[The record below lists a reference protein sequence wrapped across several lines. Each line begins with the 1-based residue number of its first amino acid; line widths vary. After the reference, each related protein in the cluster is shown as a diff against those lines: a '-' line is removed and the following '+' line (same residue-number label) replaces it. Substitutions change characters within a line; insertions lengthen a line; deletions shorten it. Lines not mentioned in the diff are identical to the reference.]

1 MSQQTNGNNSNG
13 NGSNGNDFDPELL
26 LQSLPYIQQYHQKIV
41 LIKYGGNA
49 MVNEELKNQVIKDI
63 AFMKFVGIKPVVM
76 HGGGPEITNMLE
88 RLGKETRFVDGL
100 RVTDEETMEI
110 TEMVLTGK
118 VAKDLVARIGGYGI
132 KSVGISGQDGGLIKA
147 SQKDP
152 NLGFVGH
159 IEEINPQLVFELLEN
174 DYVPVISSIGIDTKG
189 RRYNINADEA
199 AGKMAVA
206 LGASVQLLLTD
217 VEGVMKEKGTE
228 KVVIPNLSPKD
239 VKHYIDSGVI
249 TGGMIPK
256 VNCCVESV
264 ANGVRRAHII
274 DGRESHS
281 LLMEIFSDES
291 KGTTISE

>member
-1 MSQQTNGNNSNG
+1 MSQSTNGGEFN
-13 NGSNGNDFDPELL
+13 PELL
-26 LQSLPYIQQYHQKIV
+26 LQSLPYIQQYHQKII

-49 MVNEELKNQVIKDI
+49 MVNEELKGQVIKDI
-63 AFMKFVGIKPVVM
+63 AFMKYVGMKPVIM
-76 HGGGPEITNMLE
+76 HGGGPEITGMME
-88 RLGKETRFVDGL
+88 KLGHETKFVNGL
-100 RVTDEETMEI
+100 RVTDELTMEI

-118 VAKDLVARIGGYGI
+118 VAKDLVARLSRYGI
-132 KSVGISGQDGGLIKA
+132 KSIGISGQDGGLIKA
-147 SQKDP
+147 RQKKP
-152 NLGFVGH
+152 ELGFVGDVV
-159 IEEINPQLVFELLEN
+159 EINPELVFDLLEKN
-174 DYVPVISSIGIDTKG
+174 YVPVISSIGCDEKG
-189 RRYNINADEA
+189 KRYNINADEA

-217 VEGVMKEKGTE
+217 VQGVMKEEGTQ
-228 KVVIPNLSPKD
+228 KVVIPELCPKEI
-239 VKHYIDSGVI
+239 KHYIEKGVI

-281 LLMEIFSDES
+281 LLFEIFSDSS

>member
-1 MSQQTNGNNSNG
+1 MSQQSNG
-13 NGSNGNDFDPELL
+13 SDFDPELL
-26 LQSLPYIQQYHQKIV
+26 LSSLPFIQQYHQQII

-49 MVNEELKNQVIKDI
+49 MINEELKSQVIKDI
-63 AFMKFVGIKPVVM
+63 AFMKYVGMKPVVM
-76 HGGGPEITNMLE
+76 HGGGPDITDMLK
-88 RLGKETRFVDGL
+88 RLGHETRFIKGL
-100 RVTDEETMEI
+100 RVTDEETMGI

-118 VAKDLVARIGGYGI
+118 VAKDLVARIGRYGI
-132 KSVGISGQDGGLIKA
+132 KAIGISGQDGGLIRA
-147 SQKDP
+147 SQKNP
-152 NLGFVGH
+152 ELGFVGK
-159 IEEINPQLVFELLEN
+159 IDEINPELVLDLLEMN
-174 DYVPVISSIGIDTKG
+174 FVPVISSIGCDDKG

-217 VEGVMKEKGTE
+217 VEGVMKDEGHG
-228 KVVIPNLSPKD
+228 KVVIPELCPKD
-239 VKHYIDSGVI
+239 IKHYIESGVI

-281 LLMEIFSDES
+281 LLMEIFSDS
-291 KGTTISE
+291 SRGTVISE

>member
-1 MSQQTNGNNSNG
+1 VSEQINGNNSN
-13 NGSNGNDFDPELL
+13 SNGIEFDPELL

-63 AFMKFVGIKPVVM
+63 AFMKYVGIKPVVM
-76 HGGGPEITNMLE
+76 HGGGPEITGMLE
-88 RLGKETRFVDGL
+88 RLGKETKFVKGL

-118 VAKDLVARIGGYGI
+118 VAKDLVARIGRYGI
-132 KSVGISGQDGGLIKA
+132 KSVGVSGQDGALIRA

-152 NLGFVGH
+152 ALGFVGK
-159 IEEINPQLVFELLEN
+159 IEEINPELIFELLDHN
-174 DYVPVISSIGIDTKG
+174 YVPVISSIGIDTKG
-189 RRYNINADEA
+189 QRYNINADEA

-217 VEGVMKEKGTE
+217 VEGVMKEEGTE
-228 KVVIPNLSPKD
+228 KVLIPELCPKE
-239 VKHYIDSGVI
+239 VKHYIETGVI

-281 LLMEIFSDES
+281 LLKEIFSNSS

>member
-1 MSQQTNGNNSNG
+1 MSQQSNG
-13 NGSNGNDFDPELL
+13 GDFDPELL
-26 LQSLPYIQQYHQKIV
+26 LNSLPYIQQYHQKII

-49 MVNEELKNQVIKDI
+49 MVNEELKTQVIKDI
-63 AFMKFVGIKPVVM
+63 AFMKYVGMKPVVM
-76 HGGGPEITNMLE
+76 HGGGPDITNMLE
-88 RLGKETRFVDGL
+88 RLGHETRFIKGL

-118 VAKDLVARIGGYGI
+118 VAKDLVARIGRYGI
-132 KSVGISGQDGGLIKA
+132 KSIGISGQDGGLIRA
-147 SQKDP
+147 SQKSP
-152 NLGFVGH
+152 ELGFVGK
-159 IEEINPQLVFELLEN
+159 IDEINPELVLDLLEKN
-174 DYVPVISSIGIDTKG
+174 FVPVISSIGCDDKG

-217 VEGVMKEKGTE
+217 VEGVMKDEGHG
-228 KVVIPNLSPKD
+228 KVVIPALCPKD
-239 VKHYIDSGVI
+239 IKHYIETGVI

-281 LLMEIFSDES
+281 LLMEIFSDDS
-291 KGTTISE
+291 RGTVISE

>member
-1 MSQQTNGNNSNG
+1 MSQQSNG
-13 NGSNGNDFDPELL
+13 SDFNPEVL
-26 LQSLPYIQQYHQKIV
+26 LQSLPYIQQYHQKII

-63 AFMKFVGIKPVVM
+63 AFMKFVGMKPVVM
-76 HGGGPEITNMLE
+76 HGGGPDITDMLQ
-88 RLGKETRFVDGL
+88 RLGHETKFVNGL
-100 RVTDEETMEI
+100 RVTDETTMEI

-118 VAKDLVARIGGYGI
+118 VAKDLVARIGRYGI
-132 KSVGISGQDGGLIKA
+132 KSIGVSGQDGGLIRA
-147 SQKDP
+147 SQKKP
-152 NLGFVGH
+152 ELGYVGK
-159 IEEINPQLVFELLEN
+159 IQEINPELVLDLLEK
-174 DYVPVISSIGIDTKG
+174 DYVPVISSIGVDEKG

-217 VEGVMKEKGTE
+217 VEGVMKEEGTE
-228 KVVIPNLSPKD
+228 KVVIPALCPKE
-239 VKHYIDSGVI
+239 VKHYIETGVI

-264 ANGVRRAHII
+264 ANGVRKAHII

-281 LLMEIFSDES
+281 LLFEIFSDRS
-291 KGTTISE
+291 KGTVISE